1 MDVDA
6 LEARAREV
14 LDPMAYDYY
23 ASGADDEITVH
34 DNRAAWQRVRLLPRV
49 LRDVSQLSTETTVL
63 GTPMA
68 APILI
73 APMAAQR
80 LAHADGEV
88 GMARAAA
95 ATGTVMV
102 VSTMATATVEDVA
115 AAAPDGTR
123 WFQLY
128 VQRDRDFTADLLKRV
143 SASWYGAVVLTVDLP
158 VLGRRRRDEINQFE
172 FPEGIT
178 MANLEIGLESAGGS
192 ALAEHAN
199 AAFAAGL
206 VPDDIGWVAE
216 VTGLPVLVK
225 GVLRADDAERCVAA
239 GAAGVVVSNHGGRQL
254 DGAIATADALP
265 AIVDA
270 VAGRVPVLVD
280 GGIRGGYDVLKAIGM
295 GASAALVGRPFLWGL
310 ATGGSDGAAAVMKE
324 LIAEFERAMALCGCR
339 SVDEIDGSLIAAR
352 GDT

>member
-1 MDVDA
+1 MDIDA

-49 LRDVSQLSTETTVL
+49 LRDVSTLSTEVTIL

-80 LAHADGEV
+80 LAHDEGEA

-95 ATGTVMV
+95 ESGTVMV
-102 VSTMATATVEDVA
+102 VSTMATTTAEEVA
-115 AAAPDGTR
+115 AAVPGAPR

-128 VQRDRDFTADLLKRV
+128 VQRDRHFTEALLRRVAD
-143 SASWYGAVVLTVDLP
+143 SGYGAIVLTVDLP

-172 FPEGIT
+172 FPDGIT
-178 MANLEIGLESAGGS
+178 MANLDVGLESAGGS
-192 ALAEHAN
+192 ALAEHAD

-206 VPDDIGWVAE
+206 VPEDIGWVAE

-225 GVLRADDAERCVAA
+225 GVLRADDAEQCITA

-265 AIVDA
+265 PIVDA
-270 VAGRVPVLVD
+270 VAGRAPVLVD
-280 GGIRGGYDVLKAIGM
+280 GGIRGGYDVLKAIAL
-295 GASAALVGRPFLWGL
+295 GADAVLVGRPFLWGL
-310 ATGGSDGAAAVMKE
+310 ATGGSAGAAAVMTE
-324 LIAEFERAMALCGCR
+324 LIDEFRRAMALCGCR
-339 SVDEIDGSLIAAR
+339 TVDEIDRSLIAAR
-352 GDT
+352 ADT

>member
-23 ASGADDEITVH
+23 VSGADDEVTVH

-49 LRDVSQLSTETTVL
+49 LRDVSSVSTETTVL

-80 LAHADGEV
+80 LAHDDGER
-88 GMARAAA
+88 GMARGAAV
-95 ATGTVMV
+95 TDTVMV
-102 VSTMATATVEDVA
+102 VSTMATTTVEDVA
-115 AAAPDGTR
+115 DAAPDATR

-128 VQRDRDFTADLLKRV
+128 VQRDRAFTASLLERV
-143 SASWYGAVVLTVDLP
+143 AASGCTAVVLTVDLP
-158 VLGRRRRDEINQFE
+158 VLGRRRRDEINRFE
-172 FPEGIT
+172 FPDGIS

-206 VPDDIGWVAE
+206 VPDDVGWVAE
-216 VTGLPVLVK
+216 VSGLPVLVK
-225 GVLRADDAERCVAA
+225 GVLRADDSVRCVDA

-254 DGAIATADALP
+254 DGAVATADALRP
-265 AIVDA
+265 IVDA

-280 GGIRGGYDVLKAIGM
+280 GGIRGGYDVLKAIAM

-310 ATGGSDGAAAVMKE
+310 AVGGSDGVSAVMRE
-324 LIAEFERAMALCGCR
+324 LIEEFSRAMALCGCR
-339 SVDEIDGSLIAAR
+339 SVDEIDSGLISP
-352 GDT
+352 